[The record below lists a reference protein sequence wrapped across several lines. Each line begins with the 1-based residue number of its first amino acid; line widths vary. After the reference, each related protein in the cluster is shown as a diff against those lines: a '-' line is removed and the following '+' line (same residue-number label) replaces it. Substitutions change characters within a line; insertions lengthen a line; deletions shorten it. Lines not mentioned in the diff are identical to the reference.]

1 MVIYVKHKNIFF
13 VNYFID
19 FIKIGISI
27 LIMSSE
33 NDTGLEWLSVDL
45 DHLSPSQLLTSTPS
59 WIFKYLHLG
68 KERRNIVVGEN
79 AALGS
84 AVHSAIQ
91 NVLCGIPTYDA
102 AREAQIEFDMHD
114 ANEDNAKRIKFRG
127 IIPQM
132 IQNGVDTLLEN
143 GFFAALPEEKIT
155 TRLDGINVDVIGY
168 VDLVVPK
175 TIFCEMK
182 TKAPR
187 KTKLLKDGS
196 QGWSKGTLPKVPD
209 KNHIMQLAIYQK
221 ALKITPSIC
230 YINEAEAVLFTPFN
244 CEELKAEN
252 LAKCVEEMRQ
262 KALVRQNLLKLS
274 DDPKVLASI
283 VDPEWDHPYQWKL
296 EDEYLQKARELWQF

>member
-1 MVIYVKHKNIFF
+1 M
-13 VNYFID
+13 
-19 FIKIGISI
+19 ISI

-102 AREAQIEFDMHD
+102 AREAQIQFDMHD

-155 TRLDGINVDVIGY
+155 TRLDGVNVDVIGY

>member
-1 MVIYVKHKNIFF
+1 
-13 VNYFID
+13 
-19 FIKIGISI
+19 
-27 LIMSSE
+27 MSSE

-102 AREAQIEFDMHD
+102 VREAQIEFDMHD

-143 GFFAALPEEKIT
+143 GFFAAFPEEKIT
-155 TRLDGINVDVIGY
+155 TRLDGVNVDVIGY

>member
-1 MVIYVKHKNIFF
+1 M
-13 VNYFID
+13 
-19 FIKIGISI
+19 ISI

-102 AREAQIEFDMHD
+102 AREAQIQFDMHD

-155 TRLDGINVDVIGY
+155 TRLDGVNVDVIGY

-209 KNHIMQLAIYQK
+209 KNHVMQLAIYQK

>member
-1 MVIYVKHKNIFF
+1 M
-13 VNYFID
+13 
-19 FIKIGISI
+19 ISI

-155 TRLDGINVDVIGY
+155 TRLDGVNVDVIGY

-209 KNHIMQLAIYQK
+209 KNHVMQLAIYQK

>member
-1 MVIYVKHKNIFF
+1 MIR
-13 VNYFID
+13 
-19 FIKIGISI
+19 I

-102 AREAQIEFDMHD
+102 AREAQIQFDMHD

-155 TRLDGINVDVIGY
+155 TRLDGVNVDVIGY